1 MKSVEF
7 RLLWPFYITTLI
19 SSSFSVAVPIW
30 VIFFQSHFSFL
41 QISIALSLQALAA
54 ILFEIPSGSLAD
66 VFGRKYSVVT
76 GIVLQGILWLFLPF
90 IRSALLLYTAFFMIG
105 AARTLESGADKAW
118 MVDWLKANRQGTLVR
133 EMFLKLHGLHSAGS
147 VIGSLMASVML
158 FSFEAWFLFWVQG
171 GGYILEG
178 ALLLLFAKE
187 SACRCRKK
195 HRLAG
200 LFTKSVQ
207 TSKTGVAFV
216 WHNKP
221 VLYLLLAS
229 TFAVCSKDFGC
240 IAWQPLLVDL
250 SLPAEHLGVVFSI
263 AGALGIIAP
272 LLAKGLLKA
281 LEKESNFL
289 LFTNSV
295 EFLLLLSLC
304 FIDKPF
310 VSAGVMV
317 YLLVMLVSDLQ
328 LPILSSCFHS
338 LIPNKIRATVASVQ
352 SVVFAVSSLAVTA
365 VAGYLMDTKG
375 PKYAM
380 VMCSFLLVPAGILY
394 AGMKS
399 SRARFPRLEEQLDRL
414 IGEPMQQLFPELTR
428 FPMPPFRRFG
438 YPFVHSCN
446 RATFPR
452 PAASACTPKLREVM
466 FRSMNRYWF
475 PRHS

>member
-1 MKSVEF
+1 MNNIEC
-7 RLLWPFYITTLI
+7 RLLWPFYGTALI

-41 QISIALSLQALAA
+41 QVSIALSLQSLAA
-54 ILFEIPSGSLAD
+54 IILEIPSGSLAD

-76 GIVLQGILWLFLPF
+76 GIILQGILWLFLPF
-90 IRSALLLYTAFFMIG
+90 IRSDLLLYAVFFMIG

-118 MVDWLKANRQGTLVR
+118 MVDWLKANRQGKLVR

-178 ALLLLFAKE
+178 MLLLCFAKE
-187 SACRCRKK
+187 SVRPCRKK
-195 HRLAG
+195 HRSPSL
-200 LFTKSVQ
+200 LTKSLQ
-207 TSKTGVAFV
+207 TSKTGLYFV

-250 SLPAEHLGVVFSI
+250 SLPAEHLGIVFSV
-263 AGALGIIAP
+263 AGALGIMTP

-289 LFTNSV
+289 IFTNSV

-304 FIDKPF
+304 FIDQPF
-310 VSAGVMV
+310 VSAGVLV

-328 LPILSSCFHS
+328 LPISSSCFHS

-352 SVVFAVSSLAVTA
+352 SVVFAISSLAVTA
-365 VAGYLMDTKG
+365 AGGYLMDTKG
-375 PKYAM
+375 AKHAM
-380 VMCSFLLVPAGILY
+380 VMCSFLLIPAGILY

-399 SRARFPRLEEQLDRL
+399 SRARLPRIEEQLDRL

-428 FPMPPFRRFG
+428 FPMPPFRNFG

-446 RATFPR
+446 RANFPR
-452 PAASACTPKLREVM
+452 PAASACAPKLREVM
-466 FRSMNRYWF
+466 FRSMNGYWF

>member
-76 GIVLQGILWLFLPF
+76 GIVLQGILWLLLPF

-200 LFTKSVQ
+200 LFT
-207 TSKTGVAFV
+207 
-216 WHNKP
+216 
-221 VLYLLLAS
+221 
-229 TFAVCSKDFGC
+229 
-240 IAWQPLLVDL
+240 
-250 SLPAEHLGVVFSI
+250 
-263 AGALGIIAP
+263 
-272 LLAKGLLKA
+272 
-281 LEKESNFL
+281 
-289 LFTNSV
+289 
-295 EFLLLLSLC
+295 
-304 FIDKPF
+304 
-310 VSAGVMV
+310 
-317 YLLVMLVSDLQ
+317 
-328 LPILSSCFHS
+328 
-338 LIPNKIRATVASVQ
+338 
-352 SVVFAVSSLAVTA
+352 
-365 VAGYLMDTKG
+365 
-375 PKYAM
+375 
-380 VMCSFLLVPAGILY
+380 
-394 AGMKS
+394 
-399 SRARFPRLEEQLDRL
+399 
-414 IGEPMQQLFPELTR
+414 
-428 FPMPPFRRFG
+428 
-438 YPFVHSCN
+438 
-446 RATFPR
+446 
-452 PAASACTPKLREVM
+452 
-466 FRSMNRYWF
+466 
-475 PRHS
+475 